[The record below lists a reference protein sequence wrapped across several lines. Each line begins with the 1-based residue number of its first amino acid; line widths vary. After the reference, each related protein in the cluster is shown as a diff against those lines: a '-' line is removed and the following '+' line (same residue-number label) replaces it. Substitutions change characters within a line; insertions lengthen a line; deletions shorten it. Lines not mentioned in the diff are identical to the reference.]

1 MPDGKLIERR
11 LDGQTLVQGNFL
23 KVCRDRVELPDGTV
37 TTREYVVHPGAVMIV
52 PLLDDGAG
60 HVRLVMERQFR
71 YPVGQTIIEF
81 PAGKLDPGEAGL
93 ACAQRELREETG
105 YTARQWARAG
115 LLHPVVAYSTE
126 VIEIWFARELHGGAR
141 QLDEGEFLEVFS
153 ATPAQLHDWCRSGA
167 VTDAKTLVGAL
178 WLHNVLGG
186 AWTLDWR
193 ADSDT

>member
-1 MPDGKLIERR
+1 MHHVLEAARPLSGAFHAKGPGHGRRVRLFAAEDNPASRAVIERA
-11 LDGQTLVQGNFL
+11 G
-23 KVCRDRVELPDGTV
+23 
-37 TTREYVVHPGAVMIV
+37 GALEGV
-52 PLLDDGAG
+52 L
-60 HVRLVMERQFR
+60 ERQYR
-71 YPVGQTIIEF
+71 YPVQRTLIEF
-81 PAGKLDPGEAGL
+81 PAGKLDAGESPL
-93 ACAQRELREETG
+93 DCARRELREETG

>member
-1 MPDGKLIERR
+1 MDLTEHRVDGRELFK
-11 LDGQTLVQGNFL
+11 GHFL
-23 KVCRDRVELPDGTV
+23 HALCDQVRLPDGRV
-37 TTREYVVHPGAVMIV
+37 AEREYVVHPGAVMVV
-52 PLLDDGAG
+52 PLLERAGGALE
-60 HVRLVMERQFR
+60 VVLERQYR
-71 YPVGQTIIEF
+71 YPVQRTLIEF
-81 PAGKLDPGEAGL
+81 PAGKLDAGESPL
-93 ACAQRELREETG
+93 DCARRELREETG

-115 LLHPVVAYSTE
+115 RLHPVVAYSTE

>member
-1 MPDGKLIERR
+1 MDQTEHRVDGRELFK
-11 LDGQTLVQGNFL
+11 GHFL
-23 KVCRDRVELPDGTV
+23 HALCDQVRLPDGRV
-37 TTREYVVHPGAVMIV
+37 AEREYVVHPGAVMVV
-52 PLLDDGAG
+52 PLLERAGGALE
-60 HVRLVMERQFR
+60 VVLERQYR
-71 YPVGQTIIEF
+71 YPVQRTLIEF
-81 PAGKLDPGEAGL
+81 PAGKLDAGESPL
-93 ACAQRELREETG
+93 DCARRELREETG